1 MKAPEPVVW
10 LRPPRPAEPVK
21 APEPVVSLRPPRP
34 AEPVKAPEPVV
45 SLRLVEQPAQRE
57 PPRPPALTAAEEEA
71 PDLDLHTTWKAVVA
85 ELKAQKKEM
94 LASGLAH
101 GRLLGIAEGRVR
113 LGFAPQDG
121 MFRRQVERS
130 LKEAEA
136 AIAKV
141 LGRSAGLVVETIDA
155 AHVAEAAPS
164 IAEEET
170 ERTRAREETAKKET
184 REHPHVLAAM
194 RLLGGTI
201 EYIRVLEETQ
211 EEAFATTPDEGEDAG
226 QDEA

>member
-1 MKAPEPVVW
+1 MAGPAEPAKAPEPAVP
-10 LRPPRPAEPVK
+10 LRPVVPATAPPPAPPPPASFAAEP
-21 APEPVVSLRPPRP
+21 E
-34 AEPVKAPEPVV
+34 
-45 SLRLVEQPAQRE
+45 
-57 PPRPPALTAAEEEA
+57 T
-71 PDLDLHTTWKAVVA
+71 PDLDLHATWKAVVS
-85 ELKAQKKEM
+85 ELKSQRKEM

-101 GRLLGIAEGRVR
+101 GRLLGIEGGKVR
-113 LGFAPQDG
+113 LGFAPAHG
-121 MFRRQVERS
+121 MFRRQTERS

-141 LGRSAGLVVETIDA
+141 LGRPAGLVVETLDA

-170 ERTRAREETAKKET
+170 ERTREREETVKKET
-184 REHPHVLAAM
+184 REHPNVLAAM

-211 EEAFATTPDEGEDAG
+211 DEAFAPPPDEGEDG